1 MDEIE
6 ALHAARRAARAG
18 EMAAAQ
24 LVEFAERMSVVAEPA
39 ELAEYDML
47 IAREESVRSAR
58 GEAFAELGFAV
69 PSVEG
74 G

>member
-1 MDEIE
+1 ME
-6 ALHAARRAARAG
+6 ALQAARRAARAG

-24 LVEFAERMSVVAEPA
+24 LVEFAERMSVAADPA

-47 IAREESVRSAR
+47 IAREESVRTTRS
-58 GEAFAELGFAV
+58 EAFAELGFSV

>member
-1 MDEIE
+1 MDEME
-6 ALHAARRAARAG
+6 ALQAARRAARAG

-24 LVEFAERMSVVAEPA
+24 LVEFAQRMSVVAEPA

-47 IAREESVRSAR
+47 LAREDSVREAR
-58 GEAFAELGFAV
+58 NDAFAQLGFQV
-69 PSVEG
+69 PSIEG

>member
-6 ALHAARRAARAG
+6 ALHAARSAARAG

-24 LVEFAERMSVVAEPA
+24 LVEFAERMSVAAEPA

-58 GEAFAELGFAV
+58 SDAFAELGFAV

>member
-6 ALHAARRAARAG
+6 ALEAARRAARAG

-24 LVEFAERMSVVAEPA
+24 LVEFAERMSVVTHPA
-39 ELAEYDML
+39 DLAEYDML
-47 IAREESVRSAR
+47 LTREESVRNR
-58 GEAFAELGFAV
+58 RNEAFAELGFQV

>member
-6 ALHAARRAARAG
+6 ALQAARRAARAG

-24 LVEFAERMSVVAEPA
+24 LVEFAQRMSVVAEPA

-47 IAREESVRSAR
+47 LAREESVREAR
-58 GEAFAELGFAV
+58 NDAFAELGFQV

>member
-1 MDEIE
+1 MDEME
-6 ALHAARRAARAG
+6 ALQAARRAARAG

-24 LVEFAERMSVVAEPA
+24 LVEFAERMSVAANPA

-47 IAREESVRSAR
+47 IAREESVRAAR
-58 GEAFAELGFAV
+58 SDAFAELGFSV